1 MKTVRVLTIL
11 VAALLALGE
20 IARWWGDPR
29 LVPLA
34 FDEIAVAAAMLGATL
49 VQRRFGP
56 APLAAAWGAFCGL
69 VLSLL
74 VPTLDHLLH
83 GPPKDSAAFYAV
95 ILTAMLALGLGVVWW
110 ILAQSWERRPVH

>member
-1 MKTVRVLTIL
+1 MKTLRYLTL
-11 VAALLALGE
+11 AAAALLAIGE

-34 FDEIAVAAAMLGATL
+34 FDELAVAAAMLGGVLA
-49 VQRRFGP
+49 QRRFGT

-74 VPTLDHLLH
+74 VPTLDHLLY
-83 GPPKDSAAFYAV
+83 GPEKDSAAFYAA
-95 ILTAMLALGLGVVWW
+95 ILSIMIVAGLWAAFRATALAKDT
-110 ILAQSWERRPVH
+110 P